1 MIIQRVVLVLIFII
15 SIVLILVQWNAAVGF
30 DAFDLRWWV
39 WLAKTLFAT
48 AGLPNELIYPLW
60 WTGAGAFIVMAA
72 STLLFNRPRSR
83 TLHGGADARNTHG
96 SARWASRRDLHSS
109 GLSGSK
115 GVVVG
120 GFKGTLSTRTL
131 RHNGPEH
138 ILCFAPTRSGKG
150 VSLVVPTLLSWT
162 ESVLVLDIKGENYA
176 LSAGW
181 RAKMGQR
188 VLRFDPASL
197 TGSVRY
203 NPLAE
208 VRLGTDYE
216 IADCQ
221 NIASMIIDP
230 DGKGLKD
237 FWMQSAWEWLSAAI
251 LHQLYRIQRE
261 DKRTATLADVHAFM
275 SVGHDESENSED
287 GKGENDERANSSDDE
302 SFNRL
307 LDDMARFDHG
317 REGVNAEIRRCAG
330 RMRKRAS
337 AERSGVHSSAS
348 VQLALYSD
356 PIVAA
361 NTSTSDFRISDL
373 MNGDTPTSLY
383 IVIPPSDIARLR
395 PLVRILMNQFLT
407 RLMANMEFEG
417 GSQKRHYKHRLLLM
431 LDEFTSIG
439 KLEIFEKALAFM
451 AGYGIKA
458 FIIVQDLVQLQKVYG
473 REESISSNCHIRIAS
488 APNNIQTA
496 KLLSDMA
503 GKTTL
508 IQVKR
513 SRSQSPG
520 RTSNVSDTI
529 SEVARPL
536 MTPDETMSLPGIRK
550 GLFGRTIAGD
560 MLIFIAGHAPIYGRQ
575 KLYFQNKKFLRRAAI
590 DAPTMTLRDDKKK
603 KEIGPQP
610 PSASGAYEASGVC
623 ETSVVCETYEA
634 VLDRLNTNP
643 GTQNKE

>member
-1 MIIQRVVLVLIFII
+1 MIVQRAALALIFVF
-15 SIVLILVQWNAAVGF
+15 SVAIVLVQWNMAVGF
-30 DAFDLRWWV
+30 DAFDFRWWI
-39 WLAKTLFAT
+39 WLGKTLVAT
-48 AGLPNELIYPLW
+48 GGLPNGLIYPVW
-60 WTGAGAFIVMAA
+60 WTGGGGFIAMAVA
-72 STLLFNRPRSR
+72 TFMFNRPRSK

-96 SARWASRRDLHSS
+96 SAHWASRRDLRIS
-109 GLSGSK
+109 GLTGSK

-120 GFKGTLSTRTL
+120 GFKGTLRTRTL
-131 RHNGPEH
+131 SHNGPEH

-162 ESVLVLDIKGENYA
+162 ESMLVLDIKGENFA

-181 RAKMGQR
+181 REKMGQR
-188 VLRFDPASL
+188 VLRFDPAAL

-261 DKRTATLADVHAFM
+261 DKRIATLADANEFM
-275 SVGHDESENSED
+275 SVGHE
-287 GKGENDERANSSDDE
+287 ENDNKKDDKKEEKTTSNSDDE

-307 LDDMARFDHG
+307 LGDMARFDHG
-317 REGVNAEIRRCAG
+317 RDTVNAEIRRCAG
-330 RMRKRAS
+330 RMLKRAA

-361 NTSTSDFRISDL
+361 NTSVSDFRIKDL
-373 MNGDTPTSLY
+373 MNGENPTSLY

-407 RLMANMEFEG
+407 RLMADMEFEG
-417 GSQKRHYKHRLLLM
+417 GAQKRHYRHRLLLM

-451 AGYGIKA
+451 AGYGLKA
-458 FIIVQDLVQLQKVYG
+458 YIIVQDLTQLQKEYG
-473 REESISSNCHIRIAS
+473 REESISSNCHIRIAF
-488 APNNIQTA
+488 APNKIETA
-496 KLLSDMA
+496 RLLSDLT

-508 IQVKR
+508 MQVKR
-513 SRSQSPG
+513 SRSLNPG
-520 RTSNVSDTI
+520 GGSNVSDTI

-536 MTPDETMSLPGIRK
+536 MTPDETMSMPGLRK
-550 GLFGRTIAGD
+550 GRFGRVIAGD
-560 MLIFIAGHAPIYGRQ
+560 MLIFVAGHPTIYGRQ
-575 KLYFQNKKFLRRAAI
+575 KLYFQSREFRRRAS
-590 DAPTMTLRDDKKK
+590 LSFSDDKK
-603 KEIGPQP
+603 ESTPTNETCEV
-610 PSASGAYEASGVC
+610 SGACEAYEDVFN
-623 ETSVVCETYEA
+623 
-634 VLDRLNTNP
+634 RLN
-643 GTQNKE
+643 KEQAIDDHS